1 MNLLAKLEGVKVSNI
16 SRLSPSDL
24 AYCQRQQ
31 ALYTQAVNFFTE
43 MKEKMAAIYATYSQS
58 SDSYRSEGYI
68 DRYDD
73 IRHLEDRIPKI
84 KTEYIDRIIYY
95 FEKAYK
101 VSIEHSSIREKYKD
115 APPLEPTFE
124 QIAEE
129 IFVQLGGY
137 TFHEKAINEI
147 KVNFSKHVGCRM
159 KPEIKGVRLILD
171 NYVWVEQ
178 NKDYSDPRGKR
189 KIAELSY
196 RSDSKLY
203 DLFRALTHFETE
215 MVEAAMYYQQLS
227 YSISRNRKYA
237 FEKYE
242 LGYNKV
248 QSIRIYKTGK
258 IEVAFESYEQA
269 EAFLRTYYVQQ

>member
-1 MNLLAKLEGVKVSNI
+1 MSLLAKLEGVTVSNI

-31 ALYTQAVNFFTE
+31 SLYRQAVSFFIE
-43 MKEKMAAIYATYSQS
+43 MKEKMAEIFAAYAPINHH
-58 SDSYRSEGYI
+58 RSEGYI

-101 VSIEHSSIREKYKD
+101 VSIEHESIREKYKN

-137 TFHEKAINEI
+137 TFHEKAITEI
-147 KVNFSKHVGCRM
+147 KANFSKHVSVRM
-159 KPEIKGVRLILD
+159 KPEIKGVRLML
-171 NYVWVEQ
+171 NNFVYVEHE
-178 NKDYSDPRGKR
+178 KDYSDPRGKR
-189 KIAELSY
+189 KIAKLNY
-196 RSDSKLY
+196 RADSTIR
-203 DLFRALTHFETE
+203 DLFRALSHFETGMIE
-215 MVEAAMYYQQLS
+215 VTGYYDQLS
-227 YSISRNRKYA
+227 VMLSDHRRDVA
-237 FEKYE
+237 FEKHE

-258 IEVAFESYEQA
+258 VEIAFESYEQA
-269 EAFLRTYYVQQ
+269 DAFLKAYYVHQ